1 VDNFLDEIERLARR
15 CDRAAKVF
23 EEDNLDQMR
32 IKLLNATQELDKA
45 SSGSWLGYH
54 STVYINGLRPR
65 RPREHFSVEWGLMME
80 YRSPGDWAEFSYEQI
95 LEYVKR
101 SSGVRDFKPITDAAE
116 AACEVFDE
124 AKSEL
129 LPILD
134 AMIASNDDLT
144 IKDIRGN
151 VQELKSHHSVE
162 DIIRAL
168 MPSGQIMSRD
178 MLAVGQGMQAPL
190 HLRVSAWT
198 LSQYSHGGQLKEL
211 SKLARHAIRYLR
223 ARFQMKGK
231 TVAKTTGK
239 IFIGHG
245 ASTAWRDLK
254 DFLQDR
260 LGLAWEE
267 FNREPT
273 AGFSTKERLESML
286 DNAVFAFLV
295 MTAEDERTDGTKHA
309 RGNVI
314 HEVGLFQGRLGFE
327 KAIVLLEEGC
337 SEFSNIVGLTQI
349 RFPNGRLMAASEEI
363 RRVLEREGVLKS

>member
-1 VDNFLDEIERLARR
+1 MDNFLDEIERLARR
-15 CDRAAKVF
+15 CERAAKVF

-32 IKLLNATQELDKA
+32 VRLLNATQELGKA

-54 STVYINGLRPR
+54 SKVYINGLRPR
-65 RPREHFSVEWGLMME
+65 MPGEHFSVEWGLME
-80 YRSPGDWAEFSYEQI
+80 YRSLGDWAEFSYEQI
-95 LEYVKR
+95 LEYVQH

-116 AACEVFDE
+116 RAGEVFE
-124 AKSEL
+124 ETQSEL

-134 AMIASNDDLT
+134 AMISSNEDPT
-144 IKDIRGN
+144 IKDIRGK
-151 VQELKSHHSVE
+151 VQLLKSHHSAE
-162 DIIRAL
+162 EYARAL
-168 MPSGQIMSRD
+168 MPSGQFMSRD
-178 MLAVGQGMQAPL
+178 TLACGQGMQVPL
-190 HLRVSAWT
+190 HMRVSAWIV
-198 LSQYSHGGQLKEL
+198 SQYSHGGQLKEL

-239 IFIGHG
+239 IFVGHG

-273 AGFSTKERLESML
+273 AGLSTKQRLESML

-349 RFPNGRLMAASEEI
+349 RFPKGKLMAVSEEI